1 MSDEKSIKG
10 EREKKNVESM
20 RQRRR
25 RRRRISHPRNGKTKD
40 STRSISDPH
49 GRRVMERPSGS
60 GLGMG
65 SVNRLR
71 QRQIE
76 PVKNEFSS

>member
-1 MSDEKSIKG
+1 MKNPLR
-10 EREKKNVESM
+10 EREKECGDVESM
-20 RQRRR
+20 RRR

-40 STRSISDPH
+40 STRSVFDPH

>member
-1 MSDEKSIKG
+1 MKNPLR
-10 EREKKNVESM
+10 EREKECGDVESM
-20 RQRRR
+20 RQR